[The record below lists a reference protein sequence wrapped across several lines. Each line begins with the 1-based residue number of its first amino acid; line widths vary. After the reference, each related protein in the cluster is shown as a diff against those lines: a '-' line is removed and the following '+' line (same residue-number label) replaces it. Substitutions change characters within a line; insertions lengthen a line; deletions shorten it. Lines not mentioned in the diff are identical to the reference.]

1 MPSDH
6 FTIITKKAIIM
17 AVLETIRVKFGVVI
31 TVLIAIAL
39 LSFIIDPTTL
49 QNVASSMSSKYDVGE
64 IDGKSVSYV
73 DFQKD
78 VEKTKGVL
86 ELLGFQANSEQAQSY
101 VREEAWKELFDSY
114 YFIPNAE
121 SAGIYVGNQEA
132 LDLISG
138 DNISPV
144 IAQVFSDENGFNKE
158 AFLNFVNYCREDQ
171 SGRYKELLN
180 YLCNTAISQ
189 QYYSKYF
196 SLFSESNITNEL
208 GLENEI
214 TDNNNSV
221 NAEFV
226 MVPFGFAQDTTV
238 VVSDSEIKEWYKAHK
253 KMDAYKSLF
262 KQKASR
268 DIEYVVY
275 DILPSSEDV
284 AAANEDIA
292 ALAKDFASTDN
303 VKSFLLSNYCQ
314 FDEKYY
320 KEGELKTVAPE
331 VDEFVFNNNGQSV
344 SPVLSHDNTFYLVR
358 ILDTKTESGVVKK
371 QVAILEKEAIASKT
385 TVNGIYAKA
394 KSFASQAADGYKDFR
409 AAVDSQAVYAHSANL
424 VEGASRIGSIDN
436 AKEVTRW
443 AFDAKKGKVSE
454 IFDINKDYFVVA
466 VLTGINKEGYKDIK
480 EVSPVIKDILY
491 REKLADHKA
500 AEVAEKIAG
509 LDNMAA
515 VAEALGT
522 TVSTKDGITF
532 SSLTSQELDPAF
544 IGAVTSAEQGK
555 ISAPVKGSYG
565 IYVFNVTAKETGAF
579 YTEDDANSKTA
590 QMNQYMAQMLLG
602 VMNENVVVDN
612 RPRFY

>member
-31 TVLIAIAL
+31 TALIAIAL

-101 VREEAWKELFDSY
+101 VRDEAWKELFDKY

-292 ALAKDFASTDN
+292 ALAEDFASTDN
-303 VKSFLLSNYCQ
+303 VKSFLLANYCQ

-394 KSFASQAADGYKDFR
+394 KSFASQAAGGYKDFR

-532 SSLTSQELDPAF
+532 SSLTSQGLDPAF
-544 IGAVTSAEQGK
+544 IGAVTSAEQGN
-555 ISAPVKGSYG
+555 ISVPVKGSYG

-602 VMNENVVVDN
+602 VMNESVVTDN
-612 RPRFY
+612 RARFY

>member
-1 MPSDH
+1 
-6 FTIITKKAIIM
+6 M

-31 TVLIAIAL
+31 TVLIAVAL

-64 IDGKSVSYV
+64 IDGKAVSYV

-101 VREEAWKELFDSY
+101 VRDEAWKELFDKY

-144 IAQVFSDENGFNKE
+144 IAQVFSDGKGFNKE
-158 AFLNFVNYCREDQ
+158 AFNNFVNYCREDQ
-171 SGRYKELLN
+171 TGRYKELLD
-180 YLCNTAISQ
+180 YLCNAAISQ

-214 TDNNNSV
+214 ADNNNSV

-226 MVPFGFAQDTTV
+226 MVPFGFAQDTTIV
-238 VVSDSEIKEWYKAHK
+238 VTDSEIKDWYKAHK
-253 KMDAYKSLF
+253 KMAAYKSLF
-262 KQKASR
+262 TQRASL
-268 DIEYVVY
+268 DSEYVVY
-275 DILPSSEDV
+275 DILPSPEDI
-284 AAANEDIA
+284 AAANEYIA
-292 ALAKDFASTDN
+292 GLVDEFAATSN

-320 KEGELKTVAPE
+320 KEGELKTIAPE
-331 VDEFVFNNNGQSV
+331 VDEFVFNNNGQTI
-344 SPVLSHDNTFYLVR
+344 SPVLSHDNTFYVVR
-358 ILDTKTESGVVKK
+358 ILDTKTEDGVVKK
-371 QVAILEKEAIASKT
+371 QVAVLEKEAVASKN

-394 KSFASQAADGYKDFR
+394 KNFAAQANGNYKDFR
-409 AAVDSQAVYAHSANL
+409 AAVDSQAVYAHTANL

-436 AKEVTRW
+436 AKEITRW
-443 AFDAKKGKVSE
+443 AFDAKKGKVSD

-466 VLTGINKEGYKDIK
+466 VLTGINKEGYKDLK
-480 EVSPVIKDILY
+480 AVSPVIKDILY

-515 VAEALGT
+515 IAEALGT

-532 SSLTSQELDPAF
+532 SSLTSQGLDPAF
-544 IGAVTSAEQGK
+544 IGAVTSAEAGK

-579 YTEDDANSKTA
+579 YTEDDANAKAA

-602 VMNENVVVDN
+602 VMNENVVTDN
-612 RPRFY
+612 RARFY

>member
-31 TVLIAIAL
+31 TALIAIAL

-101 VREEAWKELFDSY
+101 VRDEAWKELFDNY

-262 KQKASR
+262 KQNASR

-292 ALAKDFASTDN
+292 ALAGDFASTDN
-303 VKSFLLSNYCQ
+303 VKSFLLANYCQ

-344 SPVLSHDNTFYLVR
+344 SPVLSHDNTFYIVR

-371 QVAILEKEAIASKT
+371 QVAILEKEAVASKT

-394 KSFASQAADGYKDFR
+394 KSFASQAAGGYKDFR

-532 SSLTSQELDPAF
+532 SSLTSQGLDPAF

-602 VMNENVVVDN
+602 VMNESVVTDN
-612 RPRFY
+612 RARFY

>member
-31 TVLIAIAL
+31 TALIAIAL

-101 VREEAWKELFDSY
+101 VRDEAWKELFDKY

-262 KQKASR
+262 RQKASR

-292 ALAKDFASTDN
+292 ALAEDFASTDN
-303 VKSFLLSNYCQ
+303 VKSFLLANYCQ

-394 KSFASQAADGYKDFR
+394 KSFASQAAGGYKDFR

-509 LDNMAA
+509 LDNMVA

-532 SSLTSQELDPAF
+532 SSLTSQGLDPAF

-602 VMNENVVVDN
+602 VMNESVVTDN
-612 RPRFY
+612 RARFY

>member
-17 AVLETIRVKFGVVI
+17 AVLETIRVKFGIVI
-31 TVLIAIAL
+31 TALIAIAL

-101 VREEAWKELFDSY
+101 VRDEAWKELFDNY

-532 SSLTSQELDPAF
+532 SSLTSQGLDPAF

-602 VMNENVVVDN
+602 VMNESVVTDN
-612 RPRFY
+612 RARFY

>member
-1 MPSDH
+1 
-6 FTIITKKAIIM
+6 M

-31 TVLIAIAL
+31 TALIAIAL

-101 VREEAWKELFDSY
+101 VRDEAWKELFDSY

-262 KQKASR
+262 RQKASR

-292 ALAKDFASTDN
+292 ALAGDFASTDN
-303 VKSFLLSNYCQ
+303 VKSFLLANYCQ

-394 KSFASQAADGYKDFR
+394 KSFASQAADGYKNFR

-509 LDNMAA
+509 LDNMVA

-532 SSLTSQELDPAF
+532 SSLTSQGLDPAF

-602 VMNENVVVDN
+602 VMNESVVTDN
-612 RPRFY
+612 RARFY

>member
-1 MPSDH
+1 
-6 FTIITKKAIIM
+6 M

-31 TVLIAIAL
+31 TVLIAVAL

-64 IDGKSVSYV
+64 IDGKAVSYV

-101 VREEAWKELFDSY
+101 VRDEAWKELFDKY

-144 IAQVFSDENGFNKE
+144 IAQVFSDGKGFNKE
-158 AFLNFVNYCREDQ
+158 AFNNFVNYCREDQ
-171 SGRYKELLN
+171 TGRYKELLD
-180 YLCNTAISQ
+180 YLCNAAISQ

-214 TDNNNSV
+214 ADNNNSV

-226 MVPFGFAQDTTV
+226 MVPFGFAQDTTIV
-238 VVSDSEIKEWYKAHK
+238 VTDSEIKDWYKAHK
-253 KMDAYKSLF
+253 KMAAYKSLF
-262 KQKASR
+262 TQRASR

-275 DILPSSEDV
+275 DILPSPEDI
-284 AAANEDIA
+284 AAANEYIA
-292 ALAKDFASTDN
+292 GLVDEFAATSN

-320 KEGELKTVAPE
+320 KEGELKTIAPE
-331 VDEFVFNNNGQSV
+331 VDEFVFNNNGQTI
-344 SPVLSHDNTFYLVR
+344 SPVLSHDNTFYVVR
-358 ILDTKTESGVVKK
+358 ILDTKTEDGVVKK
-371 QVAILEKEAIASKT
+371 QVAVLEKEAVASKN

-394 KSFASQAADGYKDFR
+394 KNFAAQANGNYKDFR
-409 AAVDSQAVYAHSANL
+409 AAVDSQAVYAHTANL

-436 AKEVTRW
+436 AKEITRW
-443 AFDAKKGKVSE
+443 AFDAKKGKVSD

-466 VLTGINKEGYKDIK
+466 ALTGINKEGYKDLK
-480 EVSPVIKDILY
+480 AVSPVIKDILY

-515 VAEALGT
+515 IAEALGT

-532 SSLTSQELDPAF
+532 SSLTSQGLDPAF
-544 IGAVTSAEQGK
+544 IGAVTSAEAGK

-579 YTEDDANSKTA
+579 YTEDDANAKAA

-602 VMNENVVVDN
+602 VMNENVVTDN
-612 RPRFY
+612 RARFY

>member
-1 MPSDH
+1 
-6 FTIITKKAIIM
+6 M

-31 TVLIAIAL
+31 TALIAIAL

-101 VREEAWKELFDSY
+101 VRDEAWKELFDNY

-121 SAGIYVGNQEA
+121 RAGIYVGNQEA

-144 IAQVFSDENGFNKE
+144 IAQVFSDGNGFNKE
-158 AFLNFVNYCREDQ
+158 AFLNFVNFCRQDQ
-171 SGRYKELLN
+171 TGRYQELLN
-180 YLCNTAISQ
+180 YLCNAAISQ

-214 TDNNNSV
+214 ADNNNSV

-238 VVSDSEIKEWYKAHK
+238 VVSDSEIKNWYKAHK
-253 KMDAYKSLF
+253 KMDAYKALF
-262 KQKASR
+262 TQKASR

-275 DILPSSEDV
+275 DILPSAEDI

-292 ALAKDFASTDN
+292 ELAGEFAATTN

-331 VDEFVFNNNGQSV
+331 VNEFVFNNNGQSV

-358 ILDTKTESGVVKK
+358 ILDTKNEDGVVKK
-371 QVAILEKEAIASKT
+371 QVAILEKEAVASKT

-394 KSFASQAADGYKDFR
+394 KAFASQANGSYKNFR
-409 AAVDSQAVYAHSANL
+409 AAVDSQAVYAHTANL

-443 AFDAKKGKVSE
+443 AFDTKKGKVSE

-466 VLTGINKEGYKDIK
+466 VLTGINKEGYKDLK
-480 EVSPVIKDILY
+480 EVSPIIKDILY

-532 SSLTSQELDPAF
+532 SSLTSQGLDPAF

-565 IYVFNVTAKETGAF
+565 IYVFNVTGKETGAF
-579 YTEDDANSKTA
+579 YTEDDANAKSA

-602 VMNENVVVDN
+602 VMNENVVTDN
-612 RPRFY
+612 RARFY

>member
-1 MPSDH
+1 
-6 FTIITKKAIIM
+6 M
-17 AVLETIRVKFGVVI
+17 AVLETIRVKFGVLI

-101 VREEAWKELFDSY
+101 VRDEAWKELFDNY

-121 SAGIYVGNQEA
+121 HAGLYVGNQEA

-138 DNISPV
+138 DNISPI
-144 IAQVFSDENGFNKE
+144 IAQVFSDDKGFNKE

-171 SGRYKELLN
+171 TGRYQELLN

-196 SLFSESNITNEL
+196 SLFSESNVTNEI
-208 GLENEI
+208 GIENEI
-214 TDNNNSV
+214 ADNNNSV

-226 MVPFGFAQDTTV
+226 MVPFGFAQDTSV
-238 VVSDSEIKEWYKAHK
+238 VVNDSEIKEWYKAHK
-253 KMDAYKSLF
+253 KMSAYKGLF
-262 KQKASR
+262 TQKASR

-275 DILPSSEDV
+275 DILPS
-284 AAANEDIA
+284 AEDIA
-292 ALAKDFASTDN
+292 SANEEIASLVNDFAATPKDR

-314 FDEKYY
+314 FNEKYY
-320 KEGELKTVAPE
+320 KEGELKSIASE
-331 VDEFVFNNNGQSV
+331 VEEFVFGNSGEEI
-344 SPVLSHDNTFYLVR
+344 SPVLSHGNTFYVVR
-358 ILDTKTESGVVKK
+358 ILDSKREDGVVKK
-371 QVAILEKEAIASKT
+371 QVAILEKEAVASKS

-394 KSFASQAADGYKDFR
+394 KAFASQANGGYKDFR

-436 AKEVTRW
+436 AKEITRW
-443 AFDAKKGKVSE
+443 AFEAKKGKVSE
-454 IFDINKDYFVVA
+454 IFDVNKDYFVVA
-466 VLTGINKEGYKDIK
+466 VLTDINKEGCKDLK

-491 REKLADHKA
+491 REKLAEHKA
-500 AEVAEKIAG
+500 AEVAAKIAG

-515 VAEALGT
+515 IAEALGT

-532 SSLTSQELDPAF
+532 SSLTSQGLDPAF

-579 YTEDDANSKTA
+579 YTEDDARTKTA
-590 QMNQYMAQMLLG
+590 QMNQYMAQMLIG
-602 VMNENVVVDN
+602 VMNENVVTDN
-612 RPRFY
+612 RARFY

>member
-31 TVLIAIAL
+31 TALIAIAL

-101 VREEAWKELFDSY
+101 VRDEAWKELFDSY

-262 KQKASR
+262 RQKASR

-292 ALAKDFASTDN
+292 ALAGDFASTDN
-303 VKSFLLSNYCQ
+303 VKSFLLANYCQ

-394 KSFASQAADGYKDFR
+394 KSFASQAADGYKNFR

-509 LDNMAA
+509 LDNMVA

-532 SSLTSQELDPAF
+532 SSLTSQGLDPAF

-602 VMNENVVVDN
+602 VMNESVVTDN
-612 RPRFY
+612 RARFY

>member
-1 MPSDH
+1 
-6 FTIITKKAIIM
+6 M
-17 AVLETIRVKFGVVI
+17 AVLETIRVKFGIVI
-31 TVLIAIAL
+31 TALIAIAL

-101 VREEAWKELFDSY
+101 VRDEAWKELFDNY

-284 AAANEDIA
+284 AAANEDIE

-303 VKSFLLSNYCQ
+303 VKSFLLANYCQ

-358 ILDTKTESGVVKK
+358 ILDTKTENGVVKK

-394 KSFASQAADGYKDFR
+394 KSFASQAAGNYKNFR

-515 VAEALGT
+515 IAEALGT

-532 SSLTSQELDPAF
+532 SSLTSQGLDPAF

-602 VMNENVVVDN
+602 VMNESVVVDN

>member
-1 MPSDH
+1 
-6 FTIITKKAIIM
+6 M

-31 TVLIAIAL
+31 TALIAIAL

-101 VREEAWKELFDSY
+101 VRDEAWKELFDSY

-262 KQKASR
+262 KQNASR

-275 DILPSSEDV
+275 DILPSAEDV

-292 ALAKDFASTDN
+292 ALAGDFASTDN
-303 VKSFLLSNYCQ
+303 VKSFLLANYCQ

-344 SPVLSHDNTFYLVR
+344 SPVLSHDNTFYIVR

-371 QVAILEKEAIASKT
+371 QVAILEKEAVASKT

-532 SSLTSQELDPAF
+532 SSLTSQGLDPAF

-602 VMNENVVVDN
+602 VMNESVVVDN

>member
-1 MPSDH
+1 
-6 FTIITKKAIIM
+6 M

-31 TVLIAIAL
+31 TALIAIAL

-101 VREEAWKELFDSY
+101 VRDEAWKELFDNY

-394 KSFASQAADGYKDFR
+394 KSFASQAAGGYKDFR

-532 SSLTSQELDPAF
+532 SSLTSQGLDPAF

-602 VMNENVVVDN
+602 VMNESVVTDN
-612 RPRFY
+612 RARFY

>member
-31 TVLIAIAL
+31 TALIAIAL

-101 VREEAWKELFDSY
+101 VRDEAWKELFDKY

-292 ALAKDFASTDN
+292 ALAEDFASTDN
-303 VKSFLLSNYCQ
+303 VKSFLLANYCQ

-394 KSFASQAADGYKDFR
+394 KSFASQAAGGYKDFR

-509 LDNMAA
+509 LDNMVA

-532 SSLTSQELDPAF
+532 SSLTSQGLDPAF
-544 IGAVTSAEQGK
+544 IGSVTSAEQGK

-602 VMNENVVVDN
+602 VMNESVVTDN
-612 RPRFY
+612 RARFY

>member
-1 MPSDH
+1 
-6 FTIITKKAIIM
+6 M

-31 TVLIAIAL
+31 TALIAIAL

-101 VREEAWKELFDSY
+101 VRDEAWKELFDSY

-292 ALAKDFASTDN
+292 ALAEDFASTDN
-303 VKSFLLSNYCQ
+303 VKSFLLANYCQ

-394 KSFASQAADGYKDFR
+394 KSFASQAADGYKNFR

-532 SSLTSQELDPAF
+532 SSLTSQGLDPAF

-565 IYVFNVTAKETGAF
+565 IYVFNVTSKETGAF

-602 VMNENVVVDN
+602 VMNESVVTDN
-612 RPRFY
+612 RARFY

>member
-17 AVLETIRVKFGVVI
+17 AVLETIRVKFGIVI
-31 TVLIAIAL
+31 TALIAIAL

-101 VREEAWKELFDSY
+101 VRDEAWKELFDSY

-196 SLFSESNITNEL
+196 TLFSDSNIVNEL
-208 GLENEI
+208 SLENEI
-214 TDNNNSV
+214 AENNNSV

-394 KSFASQAADGYKDFR
+394 KSFASQAAGNYKNFR

-532 SSLTSQELDPAF
+532 SSLTSQGLDPAF

>member
-31 TVLIAIAL
+31 TALIAIAL

-101 VREEAWKELFDSY
+101 VRDEAWKELFDSY

-238 VVSDSEIKEWYKAHK
+238 VVSDSEIKEWYKVHK

-275 DILPSSEDV
+275 DILPSAEDV

-292 ALAKDFASTDN
+292 ALAEDFASTDN
-303 VKSFLLSNYCQ
+303 VKSFLLANYCQ

-532 SSLTSQELDPAF
+532 SSLTSQGLDPAF

-565 IYVFNVTAKETGAF
+565 IYVFNVTSKETGAF

-602 VMNENVVVDN
+602 VMNESVVTDN
-612 RPRFY
+612 RARFY

>member
-1 MPSDH
+1 
-6 FTIITKKAIIM
+6 M

-31 TVLIAIAL
+31 TALIAIAL

-101 VREEAWKELFDSY
+101 VRDEAWKELFDKY

-158 AFLNFVNYCREDQ
+158 AFLNFVNYCRQDQ

-292 ALAKDFASTDN
+292 ALAEDFASTDN
-303 VKSFLLSNYCQ
+303 VKSFLLANYCQ

-320 KEGELKTVAPE
+320 KEGELKTIAPE

-443 AFDAKKGKVSE
+443 AFDVKKGKVSE

-532 SSLTSQELDPAF
+532 SSLTSQGLDPAF

-602 VMNENVVVDN
+602 VMNESVVVDN
-612 RPRFY
+612 RARFY

>member
-1 MPSDH
+1 
-6 FTIITKKAIIM
+6 M

-31 TVLIAIAL
+31 TVLIAVAL

-64 IDGKSVSYV
+64 IDGKAVSYV

-101 VREEAWKELFDSY
+101 VRDEAWKELFDKY

-144 IAQVFSDENGFNKE
+144 IAQVFSDGKGFNKE
-158 AFLNFVNYCREDQ
+158 AFNNFVNYCREDQ
-171 SGRYKELLN
+171 TGRYKELLD
-180 YLCNTAISQ
+180 YLCNAAISQ

-214 TDNNNSV
+214 ADNNNSV

-226 MVPFGFAQDTTV
+226 MVPFGFAQDTTIV
-238 VVSDSEIKEWYKAHK
+238 VTDSEIKDWYKAHK
-253 KMDAYKSLF
+253 KMAAYKSLF
-262 KQKASR
+262 TQRASR

-275 DILPSSEDV
+275 DILPSPEDI
-284 AAANEDIA
+284 AAANEYIA
-292 ALAKDFASTDN
+292 GLVDEFAATSN

-320 KEGELKTVAPE
+320 KEGELKTIAPE
-331 VDEFVFNNNGQSV
+331 VDEFVFNNNGQTI
-344 SPVLSHDNTFYLVR
+344 SPVLSHDNTFYVVR
-358 ILDTKTESGVVKK
+358 ILDTKTEDGVVKK
-371 QVAILEKEAIASKT
+371 QVAVLEKEAVASKN
-385 TVNGIYAKA
+385 TVNGIYANA
-394 KSFASQAADGYKDFR
+394 KNFAAQANGNYKDFR
-409 AAVDSQAVYAHSANL
+409 AAVDSQAVYAHTANL

-436 AKEVTRW
+436 AKEITRW
-443 AFDAKKGKVSE
+443 AFDAKKGKVSD

-466 VLTGINKEGYKDIK
+466 ALTGINKEGYKDLK
-480 EVSPVIKDILY
+480 AVSPVIKDILY

-515 VAEALGT
+515 IAEALGT

-532 SSLTSQELDPAF
+532 SSLTSQGLDPAF
-544 IGAVTSAEQGK
+544 IGAVTSAEAGK

-579 YTEDDANSKTA
+579 YTEDDANAKTA

-602 VMNENVVVDN
+602 VMNENVVTDN
-612 RPRFY
+612 RARFY

>member
-101 VREEAWKELFDSY
+101 VRDEAWKELFDSY

-121 SAGIYVGNQEA
+121 RAGIYVGNQEA

-158 AFLNFVNYCREDQ
+158 AFLNFVNYCRQDQ
-171 SGRYKELLN
+171 SGRYQELLN
-180 YLCNTAISQ
+180 YLCNAAISQ

-214 TDNNNSV
+214 ADNNNSV

-238 VVSDSEIKEWYKAHK
+238 VVSDSEIKDWYKAHK
-253 KMDAYKSLF
+253 KMNAYKSLF
-262 KQKASR
+262 TQKASR

-275 DILPSSEDV
+275 DILPSAEDI

-292 ALAKDFASTDN
+292 ELAGEFAATTN
-303 VKSFLLSNYCQ
+303 VKSFLLANYCQ
-314 FDEKYY
+314 FYEKYY
-320 KEGELKTVAPE
+320 KEGELNTVAPE
-331 VDEFVFNNNGQSV
+331 VNDFVFNNNGQEV
-344 SPVLSHDNTFYLVR
+344 SPVLSHDNTFYIVR
-358 ILDTKTESGVVKK
+358 ILDTKKEDGVVTK
-371 QVAILEKEAIASKT
+371 QVAVLEKEAVASKA

-394 KSFASQAADGYKDFR
+394 KAFASQAAGGYKDFR
-409 AAVDSQAVYAHSANL
+409 AAVDTQAVYAHTANL
-424 VEGASRIGSIDN
+424 IEGAARIGSIDN
-436 AKEVTRW
+436 AKEITRW

-466 VLTGINKEGYKDIK
+466 VLTGINKEGYKDLK
-480 EVSPVIKDILY
+480 EVSPVIRDILY

-532 SSLTSQELDPAF
+532 SSLTSQGLDPAF
-544 IGAVTSAEQGK
+544 IGAVTSAEAGK

-579 YTEDDANSKTA
+579 YTEDDANAKTA

-602 VMNENVVVDN
+602 VMNENVVTDN
-612 RPRFY
+612 RARFY

>member
-1 MPSDH
+1 
-6 FTIITKKAIIM
+6 M

-31 TVLIAIAL
+31 TALIAIAL

-101 VREEAWKELFDSY
+101 VRDEAWKELFDSY

-292 ALAKDFASTDN
+292 ALANDFASTDN
-303 VKSFLLSNYCQ
+303 VKSFLLANYCQ

-394 KSFASQAADGYKDFR
+394 KSFASQAADGYKNFR

-466 VLTGINKEGYKDIK
+466 VLTGINKEGYTDIK

-532 SSLTSQELDPAF
+532 SSLTSQGLDPAF

-602 VMNENVVVDN
+602 VMNESVVTDN
-612 RPRFY
+612 RARFY

>member
-1 MPSDH
+1 
-6 FTIITKKAIIM
+6 M

-31 TVLIAIAL
+31 TALIAIAL

-101 VREEAWKELFDSY
+101 VRDEAWKELFDSY

-180 YLCNTAISQ
+180 YLCSTAISQ

-394 KSFASQAADGYKDFR
+394 KSFASQAAGNYKNFR

-532 SSLTSQELDPAF
+532 SSLTSQGLDPAF

-565 IYVFNVTAKETGAF
+565 IYVFNVTSKETGAF

>member
-1 MPSDH
+1 
-6 FTIITKKAIIM
+6 M

-31 TVLIAIAL
+31 TVLIAVAL

-64 IDGKSVSYV
+64 IDGKAVSYV

-101 VREEAWKELFDSY
+101 VRDEAWKELFDKY

-144 IAQVFSDENGFNKE
+144 IAQVFSDGKGFNKE
-158 AFLNFVNYCREDQ
+158 AFNNFVNYCREDQ
-171 SGRYKELLN
+171 TGRYKELLD
-180 YLCNTAISQ
+180 YLCNAAISQ

-214 TDNNNSV
+214 ADNNNSV

-226 MVPFGFAQDTTV
+226 MVPFGFAQDTTIV
-238 VVSDSEIKEWYKAHK
+238 VTDSEIKDWYKAHK
-253 KMDAYKSLF
+253 KMAAYKSLF
-262 KQKASR
+262 TQRASR

-275 DILPSSEDV
+275 DILPSPEDI
-284 AAANEDIA
+284 AAANEYIA
-292 ALAKDFASTDN
+292 GLVDEFAATSN

-320 KEGELKTVAPE
+320 KEGELKTIAPE
-331 VDEFVFNNNGQSV
+331 VDEFVFNNNGQTI
-344 SPVLSHDNTFYLVR
+344 SPVLSHDNTFYVVR
-358 ILDTKTESGVVKK
+358 ILDTKTEDGVVKK
-371 QVAILEKEAIASKT
+371 QVAVLEKEAVASKN

-394 KSFASQAADGYKDFR
+394 KNFAAQANGNYKDFR
-409 AAVDSQAVYAHSANL
+409 AAVDSQAVYAHTANL

-436 AKEVTRW
+436 AKEITRW
-443 AFDAKKGKVSE
+443 AFDAKKGKVSD

-466 VLTGINKEGYKDIK
+466 VLTGINKEGYKDLK
-480 EVSPVIKDILY
+480 AVSPVIKDILY
-491 REKLADHKA
+491 REKFADHKA

-515 VAEALGT
+515 IAEALGT

-532 SSLTSQELDPAF
+532 SSLTSQGLDPAF
-544 IGAVTSAEQGK
+544 IGAVTSAEAGK

-579 YTEDDANSKTA
+579 YTEDDANAKTA

-602 VMNENVVVDN
+602 VMNENVVTDN
-612 RPRFY
+612 RARFY

>member
-1 MPSDH
+1 
-6 FTIITKKAIIM
+6 M

-31 TVLIAIAL
+31 TALIAIAL

-101 VREEAWKELFDSY
+101 VRDEAWKELFDNY

-262 KQKASR
+262 KQNASR

-292 ALAKDFASTDN
+292 ALAGDFASTDN
-303 VKSFLLSNYCQ
+303 VKSFLLANYCQ

-344 SPVLSHDNTFYLVR
+344 SPVLSHDNTFYIVR

-394 KSFASQAADGYKDFR
+394 KSFASQAAGGYKDFR

-491 REKLADHKA
+491 REKLAGHKA

-509 LDNMAA
+509 LDNMVA

-532 SSLTSQELDPAF
+532 SSLTSQGLDPAF

-602 VMNENVVVDN
+602 VMNESVVTDN
-612 RPRFY
+612 RARFY

>member
-1 MPSDH
+1 
-6 FTIITKKAIIM
+6 M

-31 TVLIAIAL
+31 TVLIAVAL

-64 IDGKSVSYV
+64 IDGKAVSYV

-78 VEKTKGVL
+78 VEKIKGVL

-101 VREEAWKELFDSY
+101 VRDEAWKELFDKY

-144 IAQVFSDENGFNKE
+144 IAQVFSDGKGFNKE
-158 AFLNFVNYCREDQ
+158 AFNNFVNYCREDQ
-171 SGRYKELLN
+171 TGRYKELLD
-180 YLCNTAISQ
+180 YLCNAAISQ

-214 TDNNNSV
+214 ADNNNSV

-226 MVPFGFAQDTTV
+226 MVPFGFAQDTTIV
-238 VVSDSEIKEWYKAHK
+238 VTDSEIKDWYKAHK
-253 KMDAYKSLF
+253 KMAAYKSLF
-262 KQKASR
+262 TQRASR

-275 DILPSSEDV
+275 DILPSPEDI
-284 AAANEDIA
+284 AAANEYIA
-292 ALAKDFASTDN
+292 GLVDEFAATSN

-320 KEGELKTVAPE
+320 KEGELKTIAPE
-331 VDEFVFNNNGQSV
+331 VDEFVFNNNGQTI
-344 SPVLSHDNTFYLVR
+344 SPVLSHDNTFYVVR
-358 ILDTKTESGVVKK
+358 ILDTKTEDGVVKK
-371 QVAILEKEAIASKT
+371 QVAVLEKEAVASKN
-385 TVNGIYAKA
+385 TVNSVYAKA
-394 KSFASQAADGYKDFR
+394 KNFAAQANGNYKDFR
-409 AAVDSQAVYAHSANL
+409 AAVDSQAVYAHTANL

-436 AKEVTRW
+436 AKEITRW
-443 AFDAKKGKVSE
+443 AFDAKKGKVSD

-466 VLTGINKEGYKDIK
+466 VLTGINKEGYKDLK
-480 EVSPVIKDILY
+480 AVSPVIKDILY

-515 VAEALGT
+515 IAEALGT
-522 TVSTKDGITF
+522 TVSTKYGITF
-532 SSLTSQELDPAF
+532 SSLTSQGLDPAF
-544 IGAVTSAEQGK
+544 IGAVTSAEAGK

-579 YTEDDANSKTA
+579 YTEDDANAKAA

-602 VMNENVVVDN
+602 VMNENVVTDN
-612 RPRFY
+612 RARFY

>member
-31 TVLIAIAL
+31 TALIAIAL

-86 ELLGFQANSEQAQSY
+86 ELLGFQANSEQAHSY
-101 VREEAWKELFDSY
+101 VRDEAWKELFDNY

-358 ILDTKTESGVVKK
+358 ILDTKTENGVVKK

-454 IFDINKDYFVVA
+454 IFDINKDYFMVA

-532 SSLTSQELDPAF
+532 SSLTSQGLDPAF

-602 VMNENVVVDN
+602 VMNESVVVDN

>member
-31 TVLIAIAL
+31 TALIAIAL

-101 VREEAWKELFDSY
+101 VRDEAWKELFDNY

-121 SAGIYVGNQEA
+121 RAGIYVGNQEA

-144 IAQVFSDENGFNKE
+144 IAQVFSDGNGFNKE
-158 AFLNFVNYCREDQ
+158 AFLNFVNFCRQDQ
-171 SGRYKELLN
+171 TGRYQELLN
-180 YLCNTAISQ
+180 YLCNAAISQ

-214 TDNNNSV
+214 ADNNNSV

-238 VVSDSEIKEWYKAHK
+238 VVSDSEIKNWYKAHK
-253 KMDAYKSLF
+253 KMDAYKALF
-262 KQKASR
+262 TQKASR

-275 DILPSSEDV
+275 DILPSAEDI

-292 ALAKDFASTDN
+292 ELAGEFAATTN

-331 VDEFVFNNNGQSV
+331 VNEFVFNNNGQSV

-358 ILDTKTESGVVKK
+358 ILDTKNEDGVVKK
-371 QVAILEKEAIASKT
+371 QVAILEKEAVASKT

-394 KSFASQAADGYKDFR
+394 KAFASQANGSYKNFR
-409 AAVDSQAVYAHSANL
+409 AAVDSQAVYAHTANL

-443 AFDAKKGKVSE
+443 AFDTKKGKVSE

-466 VLTGINKEGYKDIK
+466 VLTGINKEGYKDLK
-480 EVSPVIKDILY
+480 EVSPIIKDILY

-532 SSLTSQELDPAF
+532 SSLTSQGLDPAF

-565 IYVFNVTAKETGAF
+565 IYVFNVTGKETGAF
-579 YTEDDANSKTA
+579 YTEDDANAKSA

-602 VMNENVVVDN
+602 VMNENVVTDN
-612 RPRFY
+612 RARFY

>member
-1 MPSDH
+1 
-6 FTIITKKAIIM
+6 M

-31 TVLIAIAL
+31 TALIAIAL

-101 VREEAWKELFDSY
+101 VRDEAWKELFDSY

-238 VVSDSEIKEWYKAHK
+238 VVSDSEIKEWYKVHK

-275 DILPSSEDV
+275 DILPSAEDV

-292 ALAKDFASTDN
+292 ALAEDFASTDN
-303 VKSFLLSNYCQ
+303 VKSFLLANYCQ

-532 SSLTSQELDPAF
+532 SSLTSQGLDPAF

-565 IYVFNVTAKETGAF
+565 IYVFNVTSKETGAF

-602 VMNENVVVDN
+602 VMNESVVVDN

>member
-1 MPSDH
+1 
-6 FTIITKKAIIM
+6 M

-31 TVLIAIAL
+31 TALIAIAL

-101 VREEAWKELFDSY
+101 VRDEAWKELFDSY

-238 VVSDSEIKEWYKAHK
+238 VVSDSEIKEWYKVHK

-275 DILPSSEDV
+275 DILPSAEDV

-292 ALAKDFASTDN
+292 ALAEDFASTDN
-303 VKSFLLSNYCQ
+303 VKSFLLANYCQ

-532 SSLTSQELDPAF
+532 SSLTSQGLDPAF

-565 IYVFNVTAKETGAF
+565 IYVFNVTSKETGAF

-602 VMNENVVVDN
+602 VMNESVVTDN
-612 RPRFY
+612 RARFY

>member
-1 MPSDH
+1 
-6 FTIITKKAIIM
+6 M

-31 TVLIAIAL
+31 TALIAIAL

-101 VREEAWKELFDSY
+101 VRDEAWKELFDSY

-262 KQKASR
+262 RQKASR

-292 ALAKDFASTDN
+292 ALAGDFASTDN
-303 VKSFLLSNYCQ
+303 VKSFLLANYCH
-314 FDEKYY
+314 FHEKYY
-320 KEGELKTVAPE
+320 NEGELKTVAPE

-394 KSFASQAADGYKDFR
+394 KSFASQAAGGYKDFR

-532 SSLTSQELDPAF
+532 SSLTSQGLDPAF

-602 VMNENVVVDN
+602 VMNESVVTDN
-612 RPRFY
+612 RARFY

>member
-31 TVLIAIAL
+31 TALIAIAL

-101 VREEAWKELFDSY
+101 VRDEAWKELFDSY

-238 VVSDSEIKEWYKAHK
+238 VVSDSEIKEWYKVHK

-275 DILPSSEDV
+275 DILPSAEDV

-292 ALAKDFASTDN
+292 ALAEDFASTDN
-303 VKSFLLSNYCQ
+303 VKSFLLANYCQ

-532 SSLTSQELDPAF
+532 SSLTSQGLDPAF

-565 IYVFNVTAKETGAF
+565 IYVFNVTSKETGAF

-602 VMNENVVVDN
+602 VMNESVVVDN

>member
-31 TVLIAIAL
+31 TALIAIAL

-101 VREEAWKELFDSY
+101 VRDEAWKELFDKY

-158 AFLNFVNYCREDQ
+158 AFLNFVNYCRQDQ

-394 KSFASQAADGYKDFR
+394 KSFASQAAGGYKDFR

-532 SSLTSQELDPAF
+532 SSLTSQGLDPAF

-602 VMNENVVVDN
+602 VMNESVVVDN

>member
-1 MPSDH
+1 
-6 FTIITKKAIIM
+6 M

-31 TVLIAIAL
+31 TALIAIAL

-101 VREEAWKELFDSY
+101 VRDEAWKELFDSY

-238 VVSDSEIKEWYKAHK
+238 VVSDSEIKEWYKVHK

-394 KSFASQAADGYKDFR
+394 KSFASQAAGNYKNFC

-532 SSLTSQELDPAF
+532 SSLTSQGLDPAF

-602 VMNENVVVDN
+602 VMNESVVTDN
-612 RPRFY
+612 RARFY

>member
-31 TVLIAIAL
+31 TALIAIAL

-101 VREEAWKELFDSY
+101 VRDEAWKELFDSY

-262 KQKASR
+262 RQKASR

-292 ALAKDFASTDN
+292 ALAGDFASTDN
-303 VKSFLLSNYCQ
+303 VKSFLLANYCQ

-532 SSLTSQELDPAF
+532 SSLTSQGLDPAF

>member
-1 MPSDH
+1 
-6 FTIITKKAIIM
+6 M

-31 TVLIAIAL
+31 TALIAIAL

-101 VREEAWKELFDSY
+101 VRDEAWKELFDNY

-121 SAGIYVGNQEA
+121 RAGIYVGNQEA

-144 IAQVFSDENGFNKE
+144 IAQVFSDGNGFNKE
-158 AFLNFVNYCREDQ
+158 AFLNFVNFCRQDQ
-171 SGRYKELLN
+171 TGRYQELLN
-180 YLCNTAISQ
+180 YLCNAAISQ

-214 TDNNNSV
+214 ADNNNSV

-238 VVSDSEIKEWYKAHK
+238 VVSDSEIKNWYKAHK
-253 KMDAYKSLF
+253 KMDAYKALF
-262 KQKASR
+262 TQKASR

-275 DILPSSEDV
+275 DILPSAEDI

-292 ALAKDFASTDN
+292 ELAGEFAATTN

-331 VDEFVFNNNGQSV
+331 VNEFVFNNNGQSV

-358 ILDTKTESGVVKK
+358 ILDTKNEDGVVKK
-371 QVAILEKEAIASKT
+371 QVAILEKEAVASKT

-394 KSFASQAADGYKDFR
+394 KAFASQANGSYKNFR
-409 AAVDSQAVYAHSANL
+409 AAVDSQAVYAHTANL

-466 VLTGINKEGYKDIK
+466 VLTGINKEGYKDLK
-480 EVSPVIKDILY
+480 EVSPIIKDILY

-532 SSLTSQELDPAF
+532 SSLTSQGLDPAF

-565 IYVFNVTAKETGAF
+565 IYVFNVTGKETGAF
-579 YTEDDANSKTA
+579 YTEDDANAKSA

-602 VMNENVVVDN
+602 VMNENVVTDN
-612 RPRFY
+612 RARFY